1 MMKKN
6 STKGY
11 AILSIL
17 FILVSVIAFAVP
29 VTKTAAFWIPMYLR
43 SLRLPL
49 RLSFGKQECGTDMPN
64 P

>member
-29 VTKTAAFWIPMYLR
+29 VTKTAAF
-43 SLRLPL
+43 
-49 RLSFGKQECGTDMPN
+49 
-64 P
+64 